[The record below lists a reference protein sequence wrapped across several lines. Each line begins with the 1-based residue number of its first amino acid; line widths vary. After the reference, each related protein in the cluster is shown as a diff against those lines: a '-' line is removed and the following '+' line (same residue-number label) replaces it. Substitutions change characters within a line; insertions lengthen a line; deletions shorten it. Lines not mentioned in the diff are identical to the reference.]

1 MRPNPFPGG
10 LKVYPVQGRITPVTA
25 AAYTLSQASALAG
38 LPLKAVQKLVDGRIL
53 RPSRKR
59 DGRKPQRYLTKEQV
73 LYLRLEAEGVRLLP
87 MAARRQIAKAIE
99 AAPQADTV
107 HLGDGRAVVVQV
119 KTARLRVARDLAR
132 MKKAEKMAASDPE
145 IMRGVPVF
153 RGTRIPI
160 ELVAEMLDQGATP
173 SEIVAGYPS
182 LDLEKIELAQLY
194 VRAFP
199 RRGRPAQRPWARKKP
214 IRKHWAPVAAK
225 VQ

>member
-1 MRPNPFPGG
+1 
-10 LKVYPVQGRITPVTA
+10 VIAET
-25 AAYTLSQASALAG
+25 YTLSQASALAG
-38 LPLKAVQKLVDGRIL
+38 LPLKAVQKLVDGRVL
-53 RPSRKR
+53 RPSRRR
-59 DGRKPQRYLTKEQV
+59 DKRKPQRYLTEPQV

-87 MAARRQIAKAIE
+87 IAARRQVAKAIE
-99 AAPQADTV
+99 AAPRADIV
-107 HLGDGRAVVVQV
+107 HLGESRALVVQV
-119 KTARLRVARDLAR
+119 KAARQRVAQNLARL
-132 MKKAEKMAASDPE
+132 KKAEKMAVSDPE

-160 ELVAEMLDQGATP
+160 ELVAGMLDQGATP

-199 RRGRPAQRPWARKKP
+199 RRGRPAQRPWARQKP
-214 IRKHWAPVAAK
+214 IRKLHWAPVAAK